1 MSHPPLPPYFP
12 AASAPDPGSIPL
24 RPLTVGELI
33 GSGFA
38 VVRRHLGL
46 LGPIAVLIAA
56 VSAGAEIAIL
66 SATGTL
72 EAVATGDW
80 ISTWS
85 KDVAAGHV
93 DSLPVG
99 IYSAV
104 GLSSLISIAGTLMLS
119 GLATA
124 CASVDAVRRR
134 PARGAVAERLRGR
147 IGALVVVSVVV
158 AVVSLAGSLIFIVPG
173 LIAYTAWAVAAPAAV
188 MERAGAGRALT
199 RSTRMTRGHRWRI
212 LGVTVLIVIITAVIE
227 SIISSVVDAGM
238 STVSAGVSLIVTSA
252 VGAVVAAVTS
262 SWVGAV
268 IGLLYVDIRLRTE
281 NLGPALRAYAA
292 TLPRG

>member
-1 MSHPPLPPYFP
+1 MS

-33 GSGFA
+33 GLGFA

-56 VSAGAEIAIL
+56 VSAGAEITIL

-72 EAVATGDW
+72 DSVATGDW
-80 ISTWS
+80 INTFS
-85 KDVAAGHV
+85 KDVTAGRV
-93 DSLPVG
+93 DALPVG
-99 IYSAV
+99 IYAAV
-104 GLSSLISIAGTLMLS
+104 GVSSLVSIAGALVLS

-134 PARGAVAERLRGR
+134 PSRGAVAERLRGR
-147 IGALVVVSVVV
+147 IGVLVVVSVVV
-158 AVVSLAGSLIFIVPG
+158 AVVSLAGSLIFLVPG
-173 LIAYTAWAVAAPAAV
+173 LIAYTAWAGAAPATV
-188 MERAGAGRALT
+188 MERAGVGRALS
-199 RSTRMTRGHRWRI
+199 RSTRMTQGHRWRI
-212 LGVTVLIVIITAVIE
+212 LGVTVLIVIIAAVIE
-227 SIISSVVDAGM
+227 QLITTAVGAAIPKA
-238 STVSAGVSLIVTSA
+238 SAVAALIVMSA
-252 VGAVVAAVTS
+252 VGAVIAAVTS

-281 NLGPALRAYAA
+281 NLGAALRAYAA